1 MAITP
6 KLEIRQSQSL
16 LMTPQL
22 RQAINLLQMS
32 NLELSDLLEHEL
44 SANPLLEREDDRLNE
59 DTPQQ
64 PNIDDYDTPAPA
76 ADEEEFAPDI
86 DYDNAFDDYGS
97 DREGYEFTHEN
108 YDWSDY
114 SRSKGASEEDFDF
127 FEKKLS
133 NDKSLFR
140 FLEEQISQTFKSK
153 VERAIAFALTEHL
166 DPAGYF
172 RGSIRDLSVRLNVRD
187 EKIRNILD
195 RMKNF
200 EPSGIFAENLAECL
214 QIQLRDKNRLDPQIQ
229 LLLDNLELLGSG
241 KIKELKKKCQATD
254 EDFASMLADIKAL
267 NPKPA
272 AGYEHDLT
280 TYVIPDVFVKT
291 NKYGEYLIE
300 LNNMSLPRVLI
311 NREYFAK
318 IKRQADKQTQRY
330 LKEQLSSAGFLTKA
344 LHQRAVT
351 ILKVSEEIVRTQ
363 RDFFEKGIEHLR
375 PMTLKDIAQNIEMHE
390 STVSRVTAN
399 KYMHTPR
406 GIFELKYFFSQAAGT
421 LSGDDNTSTV
431 SIKHKLKKLIDE
443 ENPDNILS
451 DDRLTE
457 ILAASGIKIARRT
470 IAKYRESMGIP
481 SSGQRKREKRRQI

>member
-32 NLELSDLLEHEL
+32 NLELSGLLEREL
-44 SANPLLEREDDRLNE
+44 SANPLLERESDRLNE
-59 DTPQQ
+59 EMPQEQ
-64 PNIDDYDTPAPA
+64 TIDDYDAPRQT
-76 ADEEEFAPDI
+76 DEEEFAPDI

-97 DREGYEFTHEN
+97 DREGCDEFTREN

-114 SRSKGASEEDFDF
+114 GRQKGAGEEDFDF

-140 FLEEQISQTFKSK
+140 FLEEQITQTFTSK
-153 VERAIAFALTEHL
+153 IERAIAFALTEHL
-166 DPAGYF
+166 DKAGYF
-172 RGSIRDLSVRLNVRD
+172 RGSIKELADRLNVK
-187 EKIRNILD
+187 EKKIQNILE

-229 LLLDNLELLGSG
+229 HLLDNLELLGNG
-241 KIKELKKKCQATD
+241 KIKELKKICQATD

-272 AGYEHDLT
+272 ADFEHDLT
-280 TYVIPDVFVKT
+280 TYIIPDVFVKT
-291 NKYGEYLIE
+291 NKYGEYLVE

-318 IKRQADKQTQRY
+318 VRKQADKQTQKY
-330 LKEQLSSAGFLTKA
+330 LKEQMSSAGFLTKA

-351 ILKVSEEIVRTQ
+351 ILKVSEEIVRVQ

-375 PMTLKDIAQNIEMHE
+375 PMALKDIAQNIEMHE

-406 GIFELKYFFSQAAGT
+406 GIFELKYFFSQAAGM

-443 ENPDNILS
+443 ETPDNILS
-451 DDRLTE
+451 DDSLVE
-457 ILAASGIKIARRT
+457 VMAAAGIKIARRT

-481 SSGQRKREKRRQI
+481 SSGCRKREKRRPL

>member
-32 NLELSDLLEHEL
+32 NLELSGLLEREL
-44 SANPLLEREDDRLNE
+44 SANPLLERENDRLNE
-59 DTPQQ
+59 EMPHEQ
-64 PNIDDYDTPAPA
+64 NIDDYDTPRQT
-76 ADEEEFAPDI
+76 DEEEFAPDI
-86 DYDNAFDDYGS
+86 DFDNAFDDYGS
-97 DREGYEFTHEN
+97 DREGYEFTREN

-114 SRSKGASEEDFDF
+114 GRSKGAGEEDFDF

-133 NDKSLFR
+133 NNKSLFR
-140 FLEEQISQTFKSK
+140 FLEEQISQTFTSK
-153 VERAIAFALTEHL
+153 IEQAIALALTEQL
-166 DPAGYF
+166 DKAGYF
-172 RGSIRDLSVRLNVRD
+172 RGSTKELAVRLNVN
-187 EKIRNILD
+187 EKKIKNILT

-229 LLLDNLELLGSG
+229 RLLDNLELLGSG
-241 KIKELKKKCQATD
+241 KIKELKKICQATD

-272 AGYEHDLT
+272 ADFEHDLT
-280 TYVIPDVFVKT
+280 TYIIPDVFVRT
-291 NKYGEYLIE
+291 NKYGEYLVE

-318 IKRQADKQTQRY
+318 IRKQADKQTQKY
-330 LKEQLSSAGFLTKA
+330 LKEQMSNAGFLTKA

-351 ILKVSEEIVRTQ
+351 ILKVSEEIVRVQ
-363 RDFFEKGIEHLR
+363 RDFFEKGIEYLR
-375 PMTLKDIAQNIEMHE
+375 PMALKDIAQNIEMHE

-406 GIFELKYFFSQAAGT
+406 GIFELKYFFSQAAGM

-431 SIKHKLKKLIDE
+431 SIKHKLKKTHRRR
-443 ENPDNILS
+443 NP
-451 DDRLTE
+451 R
-457 ILAASGIKIARRT
+457 
-470 IAKYRESMGIP
+470 
-481 SSGQRKREKRRQI
+481 